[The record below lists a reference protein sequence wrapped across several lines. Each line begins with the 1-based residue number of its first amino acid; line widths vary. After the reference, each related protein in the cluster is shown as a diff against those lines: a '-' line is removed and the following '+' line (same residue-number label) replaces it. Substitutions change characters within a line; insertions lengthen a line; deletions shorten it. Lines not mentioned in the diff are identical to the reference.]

1 MLLIGYGNAGRQDD
15 GLGPAFA
22 ARIEVAGLDGVEVDI
37 DYQLTVD
44 HAPMVAEADLVVIA
58 DALMGGDEPF
68 TFTPLVPGD
77 VQNLASHALTP
88 AAVLT
93 LASTLFGRVP
103 EAYVLGISG
112 VEFGQVQE
120 GLSATAQG
128 NLELAEHFFLDWHAN
143 RQPRRA
149 ARAAM

>member
-22 ARIEVAGLDGVEVDI
+22 ARIEAAGLDGLKVDI

-44 HAPMVAEADLVVIA
+44 HAPMVAGTELVVFA

-68 TFTPLVPGD
+68 TFTPLAPGD

-93 LASTLFGRVP
+93 LASTLFGKVP
-103 EAYVLGISG
+103 EAHVLGIAG

-120 GLSATAQG
+120 GLSAFAKG
-128 NLELAEHFFLDWHAN
+128 NLELAESFFLDWHASHT
-143 RQPRRA
+143 PRRA
-149 ARAAM
+149 ARAVV